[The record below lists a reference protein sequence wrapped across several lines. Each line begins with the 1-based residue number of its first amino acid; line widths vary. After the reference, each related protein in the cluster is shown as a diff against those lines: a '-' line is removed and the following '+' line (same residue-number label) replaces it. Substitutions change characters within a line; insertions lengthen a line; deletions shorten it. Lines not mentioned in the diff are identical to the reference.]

1 MAKIKDSFYFDSF
14 DQSAQ
19 YALKA
24 ATMLNDLMHDFKPEE
39 LREQITR
46 MHGIEQAAD
55 DVRHG
60 LVDALVTAFI
70 TPIDREDVAEL
81 SARLDDVTDEIE
93 GVLHR
98 MYYDNVLGMRPEAL
112 GMVDLLGKSC
122 TTMAEL
128 VALMRQFKKQKKLRN
143 LVFDINHIEQEA
155 DALFV
160 EAMRTLH
167 ITCDDPMQVF
177 AWHEV
182 YSQLEECLDACEEV
196 ADVID
201 NIVMKNS

>member
-1 MAKIKDSFYFDSF
+1 MAKVKDSFYFDSF

-24 ATMLNDLMHDFKPEE
+24 STMLNELMHDFKPDE
-39 LREQITR
+39 LKEQIGQ
-46 MHGIEQAAD
+46 MHEIEQAAD

-70 TPIDREDVAEL
+70 TPIDREDIAEL
-81 SARLDDVTDEIE
+81 SGRLDDVTDEIE

-98 MYYDNVLGMRPEAL
+98 MYYDNVLEMRPEAL

-122 TTMAEL
+122 KTMAKL
-128 VALMRQFKKQKKLRN
+128 VAQMRHFKKSKKLRN
-143 LVFDINHIEQEA
+143 LVFEINHIEQEA
-155 DALFV
+155 DAVFV

-167 ITCDDPMQVF
+167 TTCDDPMQVF

>member
-98 MYYDNVLGMRPEAL
+98 M
-112 GMVDLLGKSC
+112 
-122 TTMAEL
+122 
-128 VALMRQFKKQKKLRN
+128 
-143 LVFDINHIEQEA
+143 
-155 DALFV
+155 
-160 EAMRTLH
+160 
-167 ITCDDPMQVF
+167 
-177 AWHEV
+177 
-182 YSQLEECLDACEEV
+182 
-196 ADVID
+196 
-201 NIVMKNS
+201 

>member
-1 MAKIKDSFYFDSF
+1 
-14 DQSAQ
+14 
-19 YALKA
+19 
-24 ATMLNDLMHDFKPEE
+24 
-39 LREQITR
+39 
-46 MHGIEQAAD
+46 
-55 DVRHG
+55 
-60 LVDALVTAFI
+60 
-70 TPIDREDVAEL
+70 
-81 SARLDDVTDEIE
+81 
-93 GVLHR
+93 
-98 MYYDNVLGMRPEAL
+98 
-112 GMVDLLGKSC
+112 
-122 TTMAEL
+122 MAEL

-167 ITCDDPMQVF
+167 TTCDDPMQVF

>member
-14 DQSAQ
+14 DKSSQ
-19 YALKA
+19 YALQA
-24 ATMLNDLMHDFKPEE
+24 STMLDELMHDFKPDG
-39 LREQITR
+39 LKEQIDR
-46 MHGIEQAAD
+46 MHEIEQAAD
-55 DVRHG
+55 GVRHS

-70 TPIDREDVAEL
+70 TPIDREDIAAL
-81 SARLDDVTDEIE
+81 SGSLDDVTDEIE

-98 MYYDNVLGMRPEAL
+98 MYYDNITEIRPEAL
-112 GMVDLLGKSC
+112 ALVDLLRKSC
-122 TTMAEL
+122 KTMAKL
-128 VALMRQFKKQKKLRN
+128 VAQMHHFKKAKKLRN
-143 LVFDINHIEQEA
+143 LVFEINHIEQEA

-160 EAMRTLH
+160 DAMRTLH
-167 ITCDDPMQVF
+167 TTCDDPMQVF

-182 YSQLEECLDACEEV
+182 FTQLEECIDACEEV

>member
-19 YALKA
+19 YALQA
-24 ATMLNDLMHDFKPEE
+24 ATMLDELMFDFKPES
-39 LREQITR
+39 LNDQISQ
-46 MHGIEQAAD
+46 MHEIEQSAD
-55 DVRHG
+55 GVRHS
-60 LVDALVTAFI
+60 LVDALVVAFI
-70 TPIDREDVAEL
+70 TPIDREDIATL
-81 SARLDDVTDEIE
+81 SSALDDVTDEIE

-98 MYYDNVLGMRPEAL
+98 MYYDNITEMRPEAL
-112 GMVDLLGKSC
+112 ELVGLLRKSC
-122 TTMAEL
+122 KAMTKL
-128 VALMRQFKKQKKLRN
+128 VAQIHHFKKAKKLRN

-155 DALFV
+155 DAVFV
-160 EAMRTLH
+160 NAMRTLH
-167 ITCDDPMQVF
+167 TTCDDPMQVF

-182 YSQLEECLDACEEV
+182 YEQLETCVDACEEV

>member
-19 YALKA
+19 YALEA
-24 ATMLNDLMHDFKPEE
+24 ATLLDELMRDFKPES
-39 LREQITR
+39 LKDQIGR
-46 MHGIEQAAD
+46 MHEIEQAAD
-55 DVRHG
+55 SVRHS

-70 TPIDREDVAEL
+70 TPIDREDITTL
-81 SARLDDVTDEIE
+81 SGNLDDVTDNIE

-98 MYYDNVLGMRPEAL
+98 MYYDNVLEMRPEAL
-112 GMVDLLGKSC
+112 QMVDLLRKSC
-122 TTMAEL
+122 KSMAKL
-128 VALMRQFKKQKKLRN
+128 VDQMHHFKKAKKLRN
-143 LVFDINHIEQEA
+143 LVFEINHIEQEA
-155 DALFV
+155 DVLYV
-160 EAMRTLH
+160 ETMRTLH
-167 ITCDDPMQVF
+167 TNCDDTMQVF

-182 YSQLEECLDACEEV
+182 YTQLEECIDACEEV

>member
-1 MAKIKDSFYFDSF
+1 MAKVKDSFYFDSF

-24 ATMLNDLMHDFKPEE
+24 STMLNELMHDFKPDE
-39 LREQITR
+39 LKEQIAR
-46 MHGIEQAAD
+46 MHEIEQAAD

-70 TPIDREDVAEL
+70 TPIDREDIAEL
-81 SARLDDVTDEIE
+81 SGRLDDVTDEIE

-98 MYYDNVLGMRPEAL
+98 MYYDNVLEMRPEAL

-122 TTMAEL
+122 KTMAKL
-128 VALMRQFKKQKKLRN
+128 VALMRHFKKSKKLRS
-143 LVFDINHIEQEA
+143 LVFEINHIEQEA

-167 ITCDDPMQVF
+167 TTCDDPMQVF